1 MTELANKTY
10 VIPGAASGMGRA
22 IALML
27 ASEGANLAIADVD
40 ADNLAATEKELT
52 ARGAQ
57 VVASV
62 CDITQEDQVAALF
75 GAAKERFGGVDVLL
89 NVPGLSVV
97 GPIAEMPLDAYDKVI
112 DVNVKGTFLC
122 SKHFLGQVDAEK
134 GGVVV
139 NFASMAAKRANPNAP
154 VYCTA
159 KAAVAMFSQGF
170 ALQAKEKNVRVTTL
184 CPGPTNTNFW
194 GDRPVPREKFLA
206 VDDIV
211 ATVRFLLSLPEH
223 VVVHEMSLE
232 SFEFFKK

>member
-1 MTELANKTY
+1 MTELGNKTY
-10 VIPGAASGMGRA
+10 LIPGAASGMGRA

-27 ASEGANLAIADVD
+27 AAEGANLAIADVD
-40 ADNLAATEKELT
+40 SDNLAATENEL
-52 ARGAQ
+52 AEKGAQ

-75 GAAKERFGGVDVLL
+75 DVAKQRFGKVDVLL
-89 NVPGLSVV
+89 NVPGLSIV
-97 GPIAEMPLDAYDKVI
+97 GPIAEMSADAYDKVI

-122 SKHFLGQVDAEK
+122 SKHFLQQVDGAT

-206 VDDIV
+206 VDDVV
-211 ATVRFLLSLPEH
+211 AAIRFVLSLPEH
-223 VVVHEMSLE
+223 VVVHEISLE